1 MKIIC
6 CVQYFVKI
14 VLKIALMLFFLL
26 DSCPHSLYKASKL
39 IGFLPLRQV
48 CNI

>member
-14 VLKIALMLFFLL
+14 VLKIAFMLFFCLTL
-26 DSCPHSLYKASKL
+26 VRIPYIKQA
-39 IGFLPLRQV
+39 
-48 CNI
+48 N